1 MSVELDAY
9 NQNNDHKDIEAPLF
23 SFEDYEDD
31 SNTLDEMN
39 YQNFNES
46 TIVIDKPTFHPNH
59 MNFQLSSTELV

>member
-39 YQNFNES
+39 YQNLNES
-46 TIVIDKPTFHPNH
+46 IIVIDKPTFHPNH